1 MYKLNLRS
9 LMLVTGFASCLGAAT
24 QAFAV
29 EPHAELRLMRVGDM
43 LYMSGGGSR
52 AERTVLDHRAC
63 DFQVRVSFVGRNETE
78 NVRQVFVTI
87 VERKEGNAVIK
98 LKTAGPVLLMNLPA
112 GRYTLTA
119 STLRGTEGVASEL
132 DLEVGKKEDLRVVLD
147 DGVTP
152 SIQAATAA
160 ASSNRL

>member
-24 QAFAV
+24 PTFAV

-52 AERTVLDHRAC
+52 AEQTVLDHRAS
-63 DFQVRVSFVGRNETE
+63 DFQVRVNFVGKDARES
-78 NVRQVFVTI
+78 VRQVFVTI

-119 STLRGTEGVASEL
+119 STSRGTEGVASQL

-147 DGVTP
+147 DAVTP

-160 ASSNRL
+160 ATSNRL

>member
-1 MYKLNLRS
+1 
-9 LMLVTGFASCLGAAT
+9 
-24 QAFAV
+24 
-29 EPHAELRLMRVGDM
+29 MRVGDM

-52 AERTVLDHRAC
+52 AERTVLDHRAS
-63 DFQVRVSFVGRNETE
+63 DFQVRVSFIGKNETE

-87 VERKEGNAVIK
+87 VERKEGNTVIK

-147 DGVTP
+147 DAVTP